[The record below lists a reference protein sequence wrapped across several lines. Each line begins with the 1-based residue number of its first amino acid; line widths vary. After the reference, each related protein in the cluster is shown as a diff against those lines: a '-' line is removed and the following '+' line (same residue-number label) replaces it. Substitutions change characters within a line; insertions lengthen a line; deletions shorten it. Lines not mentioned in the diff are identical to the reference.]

1 MSENNAVTKEELKE
15 ILAEM
20 AKELRAETA
29 ASLMQQTRRPRRDLR
44 TWRKRRTRGIQSFL
58 G

>member
-1 MSENNAVTKEELKE
+1 MSENNAVSKEELKE

-29 ASLMQQTRRPRRDLR
+29 SQFDAAEKKTAARFEEIKQNVSA
-44 TWRKRRTRGIQSFL
+44 
-58 G
+58 